1 MTTNGRPMD
10 NQRTTN
16 GPHRIGK
23 DRLGKDRLGEEREDI
38 TPLVAAPPSRH
49 KYGEYKNVLLLEFV

>member
-1 MTTNGRPMD
+1 MISLDENKAYTLGIPMD

-23 DRLGKDRLGEEREDI
+23 DRIGKDRLGEEREDI
-38 TPLVAAPPSRH
+38 TPLVAAPPSSP
-49 KYGEYKNVLLLEFV
+49 